1 MKVYQHE
8 KLSLTTHEIRL
19 LQLLHGDSGDEVRFI
34 IYHVSMVKP
43 KQNPRPKRM
52 SRKIAGNRTSRLVCE
67 DLQGHTSS
75 FAATQIPNLLP
86 GSIRTVHSFDHS
98 IYGSFNPISTWIM
111 KQIMMLCP

>member
-19 LQLLHGDSGDEVRFI
+19 LQLLHGDFGDEVRFI

-67 DLQGHTSS
+67 DTSRPYVFLRGDTNS
-75 FAATQIPNLLP
+75 EFTSWKHP
-86 GSIRTVHSFDHS
+86 
-98 IYGSFNPISTWIM
+98 YSTLI
-111 KQIMMLCP
+111 